1 MSYLDSAIAGDYV
14 VAKKP
19 SYIRV
24 TSVLSAVDAE
34 WVKYWYKSVGVEEA
48 ERISRESAE
57 FGTGVHKIVEI
68 GIKQLDTGVSLK
80 EYSERQVECAN
91 HILQWFYEQKVK
103 PLYIE
108 QELIDKKL
116 GLIGHCDL
124 IGEINGHNY
133 LIDFKTSKK
142 IGKSYPLQLA
152 AYSYMAEKQFKL
164 KIDNGVIVRT
174 PNDPKAEPQ
183 FEVVE
188 YHSLKKQFWPVF
200 KQCLAVYKYFKGK

>member
-1 MSYLDSAIAGDYV
+1 M
-14 VAKKP
+14 KKP

-57 FGTGVHKIVEI
+57 FGSRVHSIVQRTLE
-68 GIKQLDTGVSLK
+68 GTLDSYVSVVPR
-80 EYSERQVECAN
+80 EHECAG
-91 HILQWFYEQKVK
+91 HILKWLQEQGVK

-142 IGKSYPLQLA
+142 VGKSYPLQLA
-152 AYSYMAEKQFKL
+152 AYSYMAEKQFKI

-183 FEVVE
+183 FEVCE
-188 YHSLKKQFWPVF
+188 FHNLKKQYWPIF

>member
-1 MSYLDSAIAGDYV
+1 MKT
-14 VAKKP
+14 KKP

-34 WVKYWYKSVGVEEA
+34 WYKYWVKSVGVEEA
-48 ERISRESAE
+48 ERISKESAE
-57 FGTGVHKIVEI
+57 FGTLVHKDV
-68 GIKQLDTGVSLK
+68 QLYLENSGLLLSTDRVH
-80 EYSERQVECAN
+80 ECSG
-91 HILQWFYEQKVK
+91 HIIDWLREQKVK

-124 IGEINGHNY
+124 LAEINGHNY
-133 LIDFKTSKK
+133 IVDFKTSKK

-152 AYSYMAEKQFKL
+152 AYSYMAEKQFKI

-183 FEVVE
+183 FEVQE
-188 YHSLKKQFWPVF
+188 YHNLKKQFWPIF
-200 KQCLAVYKYFKGK
+200 RDCLSVYKYFKGK

>member
-1 MSYLDSAIAGDYV
+1 MT
-14 VAKKP
+14 KKP

-34 WVKYWYKSVGVEEA
+34 WYKYWVKSVGVDEC

-57 FGTGVHKIVEI
+57 FGTGVHKLVEDFLLVAPTK
-68 GIKQLDTGVSLK
+68 IKTTD
-80 EYSERQVECAN
+80 RQKECAD
-91 HILQWFYEQKVK
+91 HIIQWLLEQKVK

-152 AYSYMAEKQFKL
+152 AYSYMAEKQFKI

-183 FEVVE
+183 FEVQE
-188 YHSLKKQFWPVF
+188 FHGLRKQYWPTF
-200 KQCLAVYKYFKGK
+200 KQALAVYKYFKGK